1 MAVAGHGG
9 IDELGL
15 FSACTRAELRQ
26 INGLTTRLHLPRG
39 RVLMREGEAP
49 REFIVIGS
57 GRVRVTR
64 GADAG
69 TTVVSDLGSGEI
81 LGEMALLLGT
91 HRKAT
96 ATATTDLTVFV
107 CSVSEFRSILRT
119 APSVARK
126 VHQTLLTRSEA
137 LAIAA

>member
-1 MAVAGHGG
+1 MVVAEHGG
-9 IDELGL
+9 IDQLEL
-15 FSACTRAELRQ
+15 FSACTKAELRQ
-26 INGLTTRLHLPRG
+26 INGLTTRLHLPKG

-49 REFIVIGS
+49 KEFIVIGS
-57 GRVRVTR
+57 GQVRVTR
-64 GADAG
+64 DTDAG
-69 TTVVSDLGSGEI
+69 ATVVSDLGSGEI

-91 HRKAT
+91 HRK

-126 VHQTLLTRSEA
+126 VHQTLLTRAEG